1 MNRAK
6 FKNYI
11 LNIITLV
18 VSTIFCILIVNVIF
32 INISNQK
39 YFPRALAN
47 SLSNIL
53 LTFYPNTYSK
63 ENLRVY
69 DAILG
74 DSYSQG
80 AGDAY
85 LSGMKN
91 FTLAHHLHKNY
102 NKNYLN
108 FGRGGYGSIS
118 AVSNLIL
125 INKLSNLPNL
135 IEDLEKPKSIIFIF
149 YEGNDLEENIFE
161 YNSLKKSKENISDF
175 VSRRIE
181 ENTKLSN
188 IDKLT
193 NIFPILVFIKKIY
206 MHFLWHM
213 ENLINKIAEA
223 DNLKES
229 LSLINERVKKLFGH
243 TIVLNE
249 PDTNLATYINSIKE
263 HNVYNI
269 QPLQSAAVVLTQEE
283 ILISLEIFKESI
295 KYLKSWSQVEN
306 IIVLYIPSPISLY
319 NWEEPITYEFKNPT
333 NGVIGEIKQTTNKKN
348 TSNSIFIRNK
358 INSFSKENN
367 FHFLDTTHYLIGKG
381 KKIILHGPLDWRH
394 FNNEGYKNASNY
406 LIENISNN

>member
-18 VSTIFCILIVNVIF
+18 VSTIFCLLIVNIIF

-39 YFPRALAN
+39 YFPRALTN

-53 LTFYPNTYSK
+53 LTFYPNTYNT

-85 LSGMKN
+85 LTGMKN

-161 YNSLKKSKENISDF
+161 YNSLKKSKEDISDF

-181 ENTKLSN
+181 ENTRLSN

-206 MHFLWHM
+206 AHFVWHM
-213 ENLINKIAEA
+213 DNLINKIVKA
-223 DNLKES
+223 DDLKES
-229 LSLINERVKKLFGH
+229 LSLINDRIKKLFGH
-243 TIVLNE
+243 TIVLNKPE
-249 PDTNLATYINSIKE
+249 TNSSTYINSIEE
-263 HNVYNI
+263 HNIYDV
-269 QPLQSAAVVLTQEE
+269 QPLQSAAVVLAKED
-283 ILISLEIFKESI
+283 ILIALEIFSESI
-295 KYLKSWSQVEN
+295 KYLKTWSKIEN
-306 IIVLYIPSPISLY
+306 IIVLYIPSPISSY
-319 NWEEPITYEFKNPT
+319 IWEEPITYEFKNPV
-333 NGVIGEIKQTTNKKN
+333 NGVIGEVKKTTNEKN

-358 INSFSKENN
+358 ISSFSKENN
-367 FHFLDTTHYLIGKG
+367 FHFLDATHYLIEKG

-394 FNNEGYKNASNY
+394 FNYEGYKNASNY
-406 LIENISNN
+406 LIENISND

>member
-1 MNRAK
+1 MNRTK

-11 LNIITLV
+11 FNIITLV
-18 VSTIFCILIVNVIF
+18 VSTIFCLLIVNVIF

-53 LTFYPNTYSK
+53 LTFYPNTYNR
-63 ENLRVY
+63 ENLGVY

-85 LSGMKN
+85 LNGMED

-118 AVSNLIL
+118 AVSNVIL

-161 YNSLKKSKENISDF
+161 YNFLKKSKEDISDF

-193 NIFPILVFIKKIY
+193 NIFPILIFIKKIY
-206 MHFLWHM
+206 IHFFWHM
-213 ENLINKIAEA
+213 ENLINKISEA
-223 DNLKES
+223 GNLKES

-243 TIVLNE
+243 TVILNE
-249 PDTNLATYINSIKE
+249 PETNSATYINSIKE
-263 HNVYNI
+263 HNINNI
-269 QPLQSAAVVLTQEE
+269 QPLQSAAVALTEEE

-319 NWEEPITYEFKNPT
+319 IWEEPITYEFKNPI

-348 TSNSIFIRNK
+348 TLNSIFIRNK

-367 FHFLDTTHYLIGKG
+367 FHFLDTTHYLTEKG

-394 FNNEGYKNASNY
+394 FNYEGYKNASKY
-406 LIENISNN
+406 LIENIPND

>member
-1 MNRAK
+1 MNGTK

-18 VSTIFCILIVNVIF
+18 VSTIFCLLIVNVIF

-53 LTFYPNTYSK
+53 LTFYPNTYNR
-63 ENLRVY
+63 ENLKVY

-85 LSGMKN
+85 LSGIED

-125 INKLSNLPNL
+125 VNKFSNLPNL

-161 YNSLKKSKENISDF
+161 YNSLKKSKEHISDF

-193 NIFPILVFIKKIY
+193 NIFPILIFIKKIY
-206 MHFLWHM
+206 IHFFWHM
-213 ENLINKIAEA
+213 ENLINKISEA
-223 DNLKES
+223 GNLKES

-249 PDTNLATYINSIKE
+249 PETNSVTYINSIKE
-263 HNVYNI
+263 HNINNI

-295 KYLKSWSQVEN
+295 KYIKSWSQVEN

-319 NWEEPITYEFKNPT
+319 IWNEPITYEFKNPT
-333 NGVIGEIKQTTNKKN
+333 NGATDEVKQTTNEKN

-358 INSFSKENN
+358 ISSFSKENN
-367 FHFLDTTHYLIGKG
+367 FHFLDTTRYLTEKG
-381 KKIILHGPLDWRH
+381 KKIVLHGPLDWRH
-394 FNNEGYKNASNY
+394 FNHEGYKNASNY
-406 LIENISNN
+406 LIENLSNN

>member
-1 MNRAK
+1 MNRTK

-18 VSTIFCILIVNVIF
+18 VSTIFCLLIVNVIF

-85 LSGMKN
+85 LTGMKN
-91 FTLAHHLHKNY
+91 FTLAHHLYKKY

-125 INKLSNLPNL
+125 VNKFSNLPNL

-193 NIFPILVFIKKIY
+193 NIFPILAFIKKIY

-223 DNLKES
+223 GNLKES

-249 PDTNLATYINSIKE
+249 PETNPATYINSIKD
-263 HNVYNI
+263 HNIYNI

-367 FHFLDTTHYLIGKG
+367 FHFLDTTRYLTEKG
-381 KKIILHGPLDWRH
+381 EKIILHGPLDWRH
-394 FNNEGYKNASNY
+394 FNYEGYKNASNY